1 MDHISNRVIGIS
13 AVSGG
18 GKTALTRRLA
28 ELLQDSA
35 ALFFDDYEESSIIPE
50 SFQTWFA
57 ERADYGAFKT
67 PMFTDHIRSL
77 KAGKAVVSPGGLT
90 IQPAK

>member
-1 MDHISNRVIGIS
+1 MGHISNRIIGIS

-35 ALFFDDYEESSIIPE
+35 ALFFDDYEK
-50 SFQTWFA
+50 QA
-57 ERADYGAFKT
+57 
-67 PMFTDHIRSL
+67 
-77 KAGKAVVSPGGLT
+77 
-90 IQPAK
+90 